1 MVFISVTVAGAKWGS
16 YGAGARNVTLAAARD
31 NAEAVRAIL
40 TA

>member
-16 YGAGARNVTLAAARD
+16 YGASACNETLAAAQCRGS
-31 NAEAVRAIL
+31 RAIL